1 MSRGAERSRAEML
14 RALAHEFRQSTG
26 LGASL
31 WRAVAS
37 RMGMAV
43 TDVQVLD
50 LLESSGPMTAGQ
62 IADHT
67 GLTTGST
74 TSLLNRLEET
84 GLVRRERDPADG
96 RRVIVQLT
104 SGADPLQAIAPTF
117 DALSKALENLTA
129 PYDDEH
135 LAFLLEVLAGSNA
148 SARQEL
154 VGLLSSPE
162 REGDSASA
170 PLGEVTEG
178 RLVLDAPAAIV
189 QSARLVV
196 RAGDSMIDLYQ
207 AHFEGPAPDVK
218 VTAGEVAVR
227 YPRRLRN
234 LIGGQRAAEVTL
246 NTTIPWHILVQ
257 GGGANVTA
265 ELEGLDLRE
274 LEVKG
279 GGSVIRLNLPV
290 PAGVVPIRISGGGS
304 EVTVRRPAGVAA
316 RVHLKGLG
324 SMVVFDDHKYT
335 DNAMLHSAGFTTTGP
350 HYSFDISSAGSLITI
365 TFT

>member
-14 RALAHEFRQSTG
+14 RALAREFRQSTG

-31 WRAVAS
+31 LRAVAS

-50 LLESSGPMTAGQ
+50 LLQNTGPMTAGQ

-74 TSLLNRLEET
+74 TSLLNRLEEA
-84 GLVRRERDPADG
+84 GLVRRERDPDDG

-117 DALSKALENLTA
+117 DALSKALEDLTA

-148 SARQEL
+148 RSRQEL
-154 VGLLSSPE
+154 VRLQTAPE

-170 PLGEVTEG
+170 PLGEVTGG
-178 RLVLDAPAAIV
+178 RLVIV
-189 QSARLVV
+189 EGARLLV
-196 RAGDSMIDLYQ
+196 RAGDGMTDLFQ
-207 AHFEGPAPDVK
+207 AHFEGPEPDVK
-218 VTAGEVAVR
+218 VTAGEVAIR
-227 YPRRLRN
+227 YPRRLGN
-234 LIGGQRAAEVTL
+234 LIGGKRAAEVTL
-246 NTTIPWHILVQ
+246 STTIPWQIVIQ
-257 GGGANVTA
+257 GGGADFTA
-265 ELEGLDLRE
+265 ELERLDLRD

-279 GGSVIRLNLPV
+279 GGSMIRLNLPV
-290 PAGVVPIRISGGGS
+290 PYGVVPIRISGGAS
-304 EVTVRRPAGVAA
+304 VITVRRPAGVAA
-316 RVHLKGLG
+316 RVHLKGSA
-324 SMVVFDDHKYT
+324 SMVVFDDRTYAGMGN
-335 DNAMLHSAGFTTTGP
+335 NAMLHSAAFTTTGP
-350 HYSFDISSAGSLITI
+350 HYSFDIASAASVITI